1 MKSQLGTNY
10 SDADAAGHSARG
22 CIIEYRESSNPSSPF
37 FHVNLKTYLL
47 TRQKLIDR
55 ALDRYLPKANTKPVT
70 LHRAMRYSL
79 FAGGK
84 RLRPILCLA
93 AAEACRGN
101 IDDALP
107 LACALECIHTYSLV
121 HDDLPSMDNDDFRR
135 GRPTCHKV
143 FGEGIAVLAGD
154 ALLTIAFEI
163 VSRAKPKPRYDMA
176 TLLREIAVAAGS
188 RKLIAGQVADLEAEG
203 KNVKRRELQFIHE
216 NKTAA
221 ILRSSVRLGAMSAN
235 ADGRKLAAIARFGQR
250 LGLAFQIIDD
260 ILDVTQTSEILG
272 KSAGKDVAAKKATY
286 PAVIGLE
293 KSRAEARR
301 LTREA
306 HNSLSAFGS
315 RDAEPLHVLANYL
328 LAREY

>member
-1 MKSQLGTNY
+1 MLLDTL
-10 SDADAAGHSARG
+10 RG
-22 CIIEYRESSNPSSPF
+22 VALSSIKNRAIQQPF
-37 FHVNLKTYLL
+37 SHVNLKSYLV

-55 ALDRYLPKANTKPVT
+55 ALDRYLPKANRKPAT

-93 AAEACRGN
+93 AAEACRGR

-135 GRPTCHKV
+135 GCPTCHKV

-163 VSRAKPKPRYDMA
+163 VSHAKPSRRYDMS

-188 RKLIAGQVADLEAEG
+188 QKLIAGQVADLEAEG

-235 ADGRKLAAIARFGQR
+235 ADARKLSAITRFGQR

-286 PAVIGLE
+286 PAVFGLE
-293 KSRAEARR
+293 RSHEIANELSSNAITDLASYGARAAR
-301 LTREA
+301 LREI
-306 HNSLSAFGS
+306 
-315 RDAEPLHVLANYL
+315 AEFLVH
-328 LAREY
+328 RRT

>member
-1 MKSQLGTNY
+1 MLLDTL
-10 SDADAAGHSARG
+10 RG
-22 CIIEYRESSNPSSPF
+22 VALSSIKNRAIQKPF
-37 FHVNLKTYLL
+37 SHVNLKSYLV

-55 ALDRYLPKANTKPVT
+55 ALDRYLPKANRKPTT

-93 AAEACRGN
+93 AAEACRGK

-107 LACALECIHTYSLV
+107 LACAIECIHTYSLV

-163 VSRAKPKPRYDMA
+163 VSRAKPAPRYDMS
-176 TLLREIAVAAGS
+176 TLLSETAVAAGS
-188 RKLIAGQVADLEAEG
+188 QKLIAGQVADLEGEG
-203 KNVKRRELQFIHE
+203 QTIDMSGLRYIHE

-221 ILRSSVRLGAMSAN
+221 ILTTSVRLGAMSAN
-235 ADGRKLAAIARFGQR
+235 ANPIQLGAITKFGRA
-250 LGLAFQIIDD
+250 LGLAFQVIDD
-260 ILDVTQTSEILG
+260 ILDVTQTSEKLG
-272 KSAGKDVAAKKATY
+272 KSAGKDVAAQKATY
-286 PAVIGLE
+286 PAIIGLTN
-293 KSRAEARR
+293 SHAEAKH
-301 LTREA
+301 LTKRA
-306 HNSLSAFGS
+306 HAALSIFGNKA
-315 RDAEPLHVLANYL
+315 D
-328 LAREY
+328 